1 MQQLYS
7 FIPQDNGKSVHVEG
21 ILSHNYIFAIFK
33 FYLFVLLSAFLWI
46 CKLYLIQKSI
56 CDMPK
61 KLMDKNLNWLT
72 LYACKYIHFSWIINY
87 TSIFLQIIS
96 NVLKIFSYS
105 FFVTDFKKKDFK
117 MLLLIFNLLHIG
129 LIYFMFQFFWPNT
142 LEKYFLNKS
151 PWKRVYIKF

>member
-1 MQQLYS
+1 MGYIKKKPLDVHWTWQTVSRIFLTLWICMHQLYS

-33 FYLFVLLSAFLWI
+33 FYLFVLLSPFLWI

-61 KLMDKNLNWLT
+61 KLMDKNLNWLS

-87 TSIFLQIIS
+87 ASIFLQIMS
-96 NVLKIFSYS
+96 HVLNIFSYS
-105 FFVTDFKKKDFK
+105 FFVTDFKKR
-117 MLLLIFNLLHIG
+117 L
-129 LIYFMFQFFWPNT
+129 
-142 LEKYFLNKS
+142 
-151 PWKRVYIKF
+151 

>member
-1 MQQLYS
+1 MVFVKLIHWDILKRNHWMFTEPDRQSRIFLTLWICMQQLYS

-87 TSIFLQIIS
+87 TSIFLQIMS
-96 NVLKIFSYS
+96 NVFKIFSYS
-105 FFVTDFKKKDFK
+105 FFVTDFKKR
-117 MLLLIFNLLHIG
+117 L
-129 LIYFMFQFFWPNT
+129 
-142 LEKYFLNKS
+142 
-151 PWKRVYIKF
+151 

>member
-1 MQQLYS
+1 MVFVKLTHWDILKRNHWMFTEPDRQS
-7 FIPQDNGKSVHVEG
+7 QDNGKSVHVEG

-87 TSIFLQIIS
+87 TSIFLQILS

-105 FFVTDFKKKDFK
+105 FFCNWLKKK
-117 MLLLIFNLLHIG
+117 
-129 LIYFMFQFFWPNT
+129 T
-142 LEKYFLNKS
+142 LKCCF
-151 PWKRVYIKF
+151 

>member
-1 MQQLYS
+1 MVFVKLIHWDILRRNHWMFTEPDRQS
-7 FIPQDNGKSVHVEG
+7 QDNGKSVHVEG

-87 TSIFLQIIS
+87 TSIFLQILS

-105 FFVTDFKKKDFK
+105 FFCNWLKKK
-117 MLLLIFNLLHIG
+117 
-129 LIYFMFQFFWPNT
+129 T
-142 LEKYFLNKS
+142 LKCCF
-151 PWKRVYIKF
+151 

>member
-1 MQQLYS
+1 MVFVKLIHWDILRRNHWMFTEPDRQS
-7 FIPQDNGKSVHVEG
+7 QDNGKSVHVEG

-61 KLMDKNLNWLT
+61 KLMDKNLNWPT
-72 LYACKYIHFSWIINY
+72 LYACKYIYFSWIINY
-87 TSIFLQIIS
+87 TSIFLQIMS

-105 FFVTDFKKKDFK
+105 FFCNWFKKK
-117 MLLLIFNLLHIG
+117 
-129 LIYFMFQFFWPNT
+129 T
-142 LEKYFLNKS
+142 LKCCF
-151 PWKRVYIKF
+151 